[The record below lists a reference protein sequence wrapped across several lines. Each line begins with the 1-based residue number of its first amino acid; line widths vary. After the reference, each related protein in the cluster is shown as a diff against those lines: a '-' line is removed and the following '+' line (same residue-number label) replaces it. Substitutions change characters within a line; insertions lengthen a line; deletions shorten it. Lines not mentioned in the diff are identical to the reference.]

1 MFLKLHNKNV
11 FQCLQKERGNAYG
24 KELVVLAQHAEFPV
38 HFDRIKT
45 EGI

>member
-1 MFLKLHNKNV
+1 MFLKLHSKNV
-11 FQCLQKERGNAYG
+11 VQCLQKERGNVYG
-24 KELVVLAQHAEFPV
+24 KELVILAQHAEFPV